1 MKSVVVAAA
10 LCAIS
15 SVDAFGITSRGYVCY
30 FFIYLS
36 FFRVWHWRQQ
46 RVSFMKEEVMWWPF
60 AIAIDWYWLPLLS
73 IYVDI

>member
-46 RVSFMKEEVMWWPF
+46 RVSFMKEEVM
-60 AIAIDWYWLPLLS
+60 
-73 IYVDI
+73 